1 MNRIL
6 HSLCRSALLSLLAVS
21 ALSAIAGNT
30 IEKVE
35 FSQLSDKVLIK
46 VSMREA
52 LGAVPSSFSVA
63 APPRIAFDFPDTD
76 NATGSGVISAGVGAL
91 KGINIVQAGPR
102 TRLVIN
108 LANPSPHESRVE
120 GNVLFVSLGG
130 TMASAP
136 AQAPAAALP
145 AASPTASTQ
154 PSIANVD
161 FQASG
166 TDLATVKIDFSDTN
180 VSLDVQKQGNNGL
193 ALVFPGT
200 ALPARL
206 ERKLDVRDFGS
217 PISTISAMKQG
228 KGAQILLGNRGEWDY
243 SVRQIDAS
251 VIVEVRRIQTDPNSV
266 TGAKELQGKVISFN
280 FTQPIPVS
288 QMIGIFQDITGL
300 NFVVMPGVAG
310 EIQSLKMD
318 NTPVNV
324 AIDVISR
331 MYGLGFRRYGGI
343 VVVGKADMLAQ
354 YDKDERER
362 AAALEKLEPIEQDSF
377 KVRYRSAAEIVQALT
392 GGSSGAAAGGSS
404 GAGQSSAATATPGAP
419 ASPTAGA
426 NQQGQLSG
434 ASKSMISDR
443 GTVSFDSV
451 TNTIFVEETRGQL
464 EKIRQ
469 RVQVLDRPI
478 KQVMIEA
485 RIVSVKDS
493 FSKSLGAKLSFLRSN
508 NNAPISGNIDLLSS
522 KLPSGTAVTRGQGQ
536 QTRISGGYNAAAG
549 GTDLAFS
556 LFNSNQTRLLN
567 LELAADES
575 DGKSKSIATPKVITQ
590 DGRQATITSGQNICF
605 QLSTTTTT
613 TTQCIDAAT
622 KLDVTPQINPD
633 GRIQMKVYVNKGKP
647 STNAGSVAVVSTEKN
662 EITTNVVVENGGT
675 LMLGGLFTD
684 DSSNNVDRI
693 PFLGDLPYVGFLF
706 KQTTQTRDKNELLVF
721 ITPRIVGEDL
731 NLLQ

>member
-6 HSLCRSALLSLLAVS
+6 HSLYRSAFLSLLAVS
-21 ALSAIAGNT
+21 ALSAFAGNT

-35 FSQLSDKVLIK
+35 FSQLSDKVLVKI
-46 VSMREA
+46 SMREA
-52 LGAVPSSFSVA
+52 LSAVPSSFSVV

-76 NATGSGVISAGVGAL
+76 NATGSGVINAGVGAL

-108 LANPSPHESRVE
+108 LANPSQYEPRVE
-120 GNVLFVSLGG
+120 GNVLFISLGS
-130 TMASAP
+130 SAAKAP
-136 AQAPAAALP
+136 TQTSAAVAPVSQSPNSAQ
-145 AASPTASTQ
+145 T
-154 PSIANVD
+154 SISNVD

-166 TDLATVKIDFSDTN
+166 TDLATVKIDLSDTN

-200 ALPARL
+200 AVPARL

-217 PISTISAMKQG
+217 PISTVSTMKLG
-228 KGAQILLGNRGEWDY
+228 KGSQILLSNRGEWDY

-251 VIVEVRRIQTDPNSV
+251 VVVEVRRVQTDPNSV

-280 FTQPIPVS
+280 FAQPIPVS

-343 VVVGKADMLAQ
+343 VVVGKADDLAK

-392 GGSSGAAAGGSS
+392 GASSGAAAGGAPAA
-404 GAGQSSAATATPGAP
+404 GANPSATPGAP
-419 ASPTAGA
+419 ASPTAGS

-508 NNAPISGNIDLLSS
+508 NNAPISGSIDLLSS
-522 KLPSGTAVTRGQGQ
+522 KLPSGTAVTRGTGQ
-536 QTRISGGYNAAAG
+536 QMRVSGGYNAAAG

-647 STNAGSVAVVSTEKN
+647 STNAGTVAVVSTEKN